1 MNDHDQAQNNLIKL
15 TKKETQKTKI
25 WKEIEEM
32 LK

>member
-15 TKKETQKTKI
+15 TKKEVQRAKI
-25 WKEIEEM
+25 WAEIEEM

>member
-1 MNDHDQAQNNLIKL
+1 MTEHEQAQNNLIKL
-15 TKKETQKTKI
+15 TKKETQRTKI